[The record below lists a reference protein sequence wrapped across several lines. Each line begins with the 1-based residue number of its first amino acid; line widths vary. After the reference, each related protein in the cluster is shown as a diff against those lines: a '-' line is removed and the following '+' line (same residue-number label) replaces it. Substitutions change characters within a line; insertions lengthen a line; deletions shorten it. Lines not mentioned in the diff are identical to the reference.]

1 MTHSIPQMKTSTIDA
16 PAGFAALGLNANIV
30 AALTALGYEEPTPI
44 QRAAIPPLLEGRD
57 LLGQAATGTGKTAAF
72 SLPLLQRVA
81 AFDKAQRSHVS
92 ALVLTPTRELA
103 AQVAEAI
110 QKYSRGL
117 GVTVLA
123 VYGGV
128 DILQHRRALSRHVDV
143 VVATPG
149 RAVDLIQRKSLAL
162 QHVRMV
168 VLDEADEM
176 LDMGFAEDLAV
187 ILGETPADRQ
197 TALFSATMSAR
208 VSTIAKQHL
217 QSPVPITIAR
227 EVVPEGEIPRVRQ
240 IAYIVSRAHKTET
253 LGRVLD
259 LERPTSALVFCR
271 TRTEVDDLTETVR
284 KRGFRAEALHG
295 GMSQAQRDRV
305 MKNFRANTI
314 QLLIATDV
322 AARGLNVQ
330 HLGCVVNYDVPSSA
344 EAYVHRIG
352 RTGRAGRDGI
362 AITLAEPRERRYL
375 SVLERS
381 TKQKFEFAA
390 VPTNADIRARRLERT
405 RDLIHEILT
414 NDDFD
419 AFGTIVDSLAKGASM
434 RDVAAAAFKAAHEVQ
449 GPVDDV
455 GPDIPVADLPTA
467 DRAKKGGKFIK
478 RDRVEG
484 REKSKPFG
492 PKKGPHS
499 KLERLQL
506 DRRKADHR
514 KDDHRKSDQP
524 KSDHRKPDPRKSSQR
539 KQDHSESDPR
549 GRHSSDWYG
558 KVAKK
563 KGSRPKPKGRS
574 SSPRR

>member
-1 MTHSIPQMKTSTIDA
+1 MKTPTVDA
-16 PAGFAALGLNANIV
+16 LAGFAALGLDPKIV

-72 SLPLLQRVA
+72 SLPLLQRIA
-81 AFDKAQRSHVS
+81 ALDKTQRGTVS

-123 VYGGV
+123 VYGGA
-128 DILQHRRALSRHVDV
+128 DILQQRRALSRGVDV

-149 RAVDLIQRKSLAL
+149 RAVDLIERKSLAL

-217 QSPVPITIAR
+217 QSPIPITIAR

-240 IAYIVSRAHKTET
+240 IAYIVPRAHKIAT

-259 LERPTSALVFCR
+259 LERPSSALIFCR

-284 KRGFRAEALHG
+284 KRGYRAEALHG

-305 MKNFRANTI
+305 MKSFRANTI

-362 AITLAEPRERRYL
+362 AITLADPRERRYL

-390 VPTNADIRARRLERT
+390 VPTNADIRTRRLERT
-405 RDLIHEILT
+405 RDVIREILA
-414 NDDFD
+414 NGDLN
-419 AFGTIVDSLAKGASM
+419 AFRTIVDSLANESSM
-434 RDVAAAAFKAAHEVQ
+434 RDVAAAAFKAAHEAQ
-449 GPVDDV
+449 GPVDETT
-455 GPDIPVADLPTA
+455 PDIPAFEVPSADS
-467 DRAKKGGKFIK
+467 AKKGGKFVKHGRAQEREKSRTFEPQDGRPKKSLARKLDRLQLEQRKPTKHK
-478 RDRVEG
+478 RDR
-484 REKSKPFG
+484 
-492 PKKGPHS
+492 
-499 KLERLQL
+499 
-506 DRRKADHR
+506 
-514 KDDHRKSDQP
+514 
-524 KSDHRKPDPRKSSQR
+524 
-539 KQDHSESDPR
+539 SESEPR
-549 GRHSSDWYG
+549 ARQKSDWYG
-558 KVAKK
+558 KVAKN
-563 KGSRPKPKGRS
+563 KGARPKSKGRS